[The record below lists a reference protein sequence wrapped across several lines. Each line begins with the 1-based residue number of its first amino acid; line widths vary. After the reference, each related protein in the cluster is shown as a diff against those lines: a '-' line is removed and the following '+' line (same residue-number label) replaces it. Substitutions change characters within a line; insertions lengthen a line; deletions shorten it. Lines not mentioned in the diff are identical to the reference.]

1 MSEPPYYP
9 VPVARPSAA
18 RWIAPLA
25 LVIAL
30 LAAGAAGWSL
40 LKPEPKPE
48 TPGAVADPKAEVCGA
63 FKIVSEAVSLRTNI
77 TPPTDLGPA
86 TAFATEAIAAN
97 ARLAMAGGASYLL
110 EKLPP
115 NTPAELAGDVRSLAD
130 DLNTIAMSALA
141 GMSND
146 TPDQSSRL
154 RSAEA
159 TSKKIASVCKQ

>member
-141 GMSND
+141 GVSND

-154 RSAEA
+154 RSAET

>member
-77 TPPTDLGPA
+77 TPPTDLGPV

-141 GMSND
+141 GVSND

>member
-9 VPVARPSAA
+9 APVAQPSAA

-40 LKPEPKPE
+40 LKPEPKAE
-48 TPGAVADPKAEVCGA
+48 VTGAVADPQAEVCGA
-63 FKIVSEAVSLRTNI
+63 FKTVSDAVSLRTNI
-77 TPPTDLGPA
+77 TPPADLGPV

-97 ARLAMAGGASYLL
+97 ARLAMAGGAAYLL
-110 EKLPP
+110 DNLPT

-130 DLNTIAMSALA
+130 DLNSIAMNALA
-141 GMSND
+141 GVSND
-146 TPDQSSRL
+146 TPGQSARL

-159 TSKKIASVCKQ
+159 TSKKIAALCKR